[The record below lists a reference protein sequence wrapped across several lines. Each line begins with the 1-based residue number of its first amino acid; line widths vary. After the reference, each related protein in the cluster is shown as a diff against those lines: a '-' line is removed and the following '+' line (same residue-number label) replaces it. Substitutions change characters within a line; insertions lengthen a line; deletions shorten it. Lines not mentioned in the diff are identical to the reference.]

1 MGLFEMWLWLPLCDS
16 IALSNK
22 MMHAAKARAK
32 QIGIE
37 SAGDGRDGEE
47 KRILLRVCGVSNYDA
62 ICHVW
67 LAFKWCWIEK
77 NRFHWLNQ
85 PCVCCFFLY
94 SAHLVKKACNF
105 GYRHSVR
112 HPNKHTELAVKVRL
126 AKLNALHVIL
136 SEKCKICHELFNLL
150 TYIDNGE
157 FWWRRRR
164 QRRSNAFAVPTN
176 QIHGE

>member
-85 PCVCCFFLY
+85 PCVLLFFYIQLIWLKRR
-94 SAHLVKKACNF
+94 A
-105 GYRHSVR
+105 
-112 HPNKHTELAVKVRL
+112 
-126 AKLNALHVIL
+126 IL
-136 SEKCKICHELFNLL
+136 DIDILFD
-150 TYIDNGE
+150 I
-157 FWWRRRR
+157 
-164 QRRSNAFAVPTN
+164 QTN
-176 QIHGE
+176 TLS